1 MLSSNKAWNWLCI
14 SEALKVGPH
23 SVAEKK
29 MQLKLV
35 DRSLWKSG
43 RANTTSHSCN
53 VFELM
58 QYFISI
64 FSPPLCE
71 QRQQMGEKE
80 NRINID
86 WKYLFKRGHFF
97 MILKWHPDL
106 LKSSLITLKFELY
119 PYNFHAVSLLYFTHH
134 SSALCC
140 LPYCLANSNPKD
152 FIEKKWIYRAAH
164 LNYRKKCCHFVETF
178 SLFFVHKVL
187 LFVYEVSQETWYV
200 YQGTLLHLEP
210 SCHSLCHLTAKM

>member
-53 VFELM
+53 VYELM

-86 WKYLFKRGHFF
+86 RKCLFKRAHFF
-97 MILKWHPDL
+97 HDIEMAARSIKIRSHYIQIWMISIELSWRILTLFHPPQFCFVL
-106 LKSSLITLKFELY
+106 S
-119 PYNFHAVSLLYFTHH
+119 
-134 SSALCC
+134 
-140 LPYCLANSNPKD
+140 
-152 FIEKKWIYRAAH
+152 FI
-164 LNYRKKCCHFVETF
+164 F
-178 SLFFVHKVL
+178 S
-187 LFVYEVSQETWYV
+187 
-200 YQGTLLHLEP
+200 
-210 SCHSLCHLTAKM
+210 C